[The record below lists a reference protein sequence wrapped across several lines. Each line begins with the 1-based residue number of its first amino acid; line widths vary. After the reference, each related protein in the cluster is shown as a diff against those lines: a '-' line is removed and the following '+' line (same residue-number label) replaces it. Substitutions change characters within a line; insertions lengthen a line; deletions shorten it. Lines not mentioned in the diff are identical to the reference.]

1 MNVDHFRKHI
11 VNGKTRIE
19 CVINNINK
27 IMLECDSKYIDSV
40 QENYDGF
47 LVLILIVA
55 MKENKDIEINGKVSY
70 KLYFNIIHHI
80 IPIIKIL
87 HPTFYTIKIKVQGFS
102 NFDFKNKGVGCG
114 LSCGVDSLSCVQD
127 HYFNQSGPYKLTH
140 LTNFYAGA
148 TRNENV
154 YENKLINIQNYVDN
168 TDLDF
173 LQVYTTFHKIN
184 NLEHQY
190 FHTLRNLSVP
200 LFFQKLFKNYYYASI
215 FVF

>member
-80 IPIIKIL
+80 I
-87 HPTFYTIKIKVQGFS
+87 
-102 NFDFKNKGVGCG
+102 
-114 LSCGVDSLSCVQD
+114 
-127 HYFNQSGPYKLTH
+127 
-140 LTNFYAGA
+140 
-148 TRNENV
+148 R
-154 YENKLINIQNYVDN
+154 
-168 TDLDF
+168 
-173 LQVYTTFHKIN
+173 
-184 NLEHQY
+184 
-190 FHTLRNLSVP
+190 LRLMAMECRPS
-200 LFFQKLFKNYYYASI
+200 
-215 FVF
+215 